1 MILHRP
7 LNWRTVRLSME
18 SLALNN
24 IVYLAQQ
31 FMSATKTVFG
41 SLGAIINKAF
51 SHMNH
56 MIILFERVNIQ
67 ERVIL
72 HGGVAY
78 CPDGSMVITK

>member
-1 MILHRP
+1 MILHWP

-24 IVYLAQQ
+24 IVFLAQQ

-41 SLGAIINKAF
+41 NKAF